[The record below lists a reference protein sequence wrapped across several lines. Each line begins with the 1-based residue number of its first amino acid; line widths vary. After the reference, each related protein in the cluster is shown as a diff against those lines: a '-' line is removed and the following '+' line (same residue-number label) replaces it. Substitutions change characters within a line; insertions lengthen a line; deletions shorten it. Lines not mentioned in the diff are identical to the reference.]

1 MSREH
6 LAWMDLIEGIGMCLV
21 ILGHMSVPEIVG
33 KFIFSFHMPFF
44 LMLSGF
50 LQKKRPLKEELVKSA
65 KSLLVPYI
73 IYNVYLLIYSLFT
86 GEYTSDYPWSMA
98 VGLQWNLSMACRPLW
113 FLLALFWMR
122 IAYAAFPL
130 KGGYLLAI
138 VCALFTCFFAKGDF
152 MTPINNYMQIFA
164 AIICFPFFIIGTI
177 LNRYNGHNMLTKLH
191 RVSQIG
197 LPISM
202 IVIGFI
208 IAHHNGF
215 VNIFRCNPGDIVPL
229 FYLSASLSSAGL
241 LLLIRHTLDCTNSF
255 VRLVSE
261 GTLIIFA
268 LHQSIFWPL
277 REFMPQGNLWSLGIA
292 LITVV
297 LLSGLA
303 WLSRRFCPVLIG
315 KWR

>member
-1 MSREH
+1 MDWAKTIAITLVVFGH
-6 LAWMDLIEGIGMCLV
+6 LRSDFNAY
-21 ILGHMSVPEIVG
+21 
-33 KFIFSFHMPFF
+33 IFSFHMPFF

-138 VCALFTCFFAKGDF
+138 VCALFTCFFAKGNF

-164 AIICFPFFIIGTI
+164 AIICFPFCFFW
-177 LNRYNGHNMLTKLH
+177 LK
-191 RVSQIG
+191 S
-197 LPISM
+197 
-202 IVIGFI
+202 
-208 IAHHNGF
+208 
-215 VNIFRCNPGDIVPL
+215 
-229 FYLSASLSSAGL
+229 
-241 LLLIRHTLDCTNSF
+241 NSIN
-255 VRLVSE
+255 S
-261 GTLIIFA
+261 
-268 LHQSIFWPL
+268 
-277 REFMPQGNLWSLGIA
+277 
-292 LITVV
+292 
-297 LLSGLA
+297 
-303 WLSRRFCPVLIG
+303 
-315 KWR
+315 